1 MAGRLPNLK
10 ARTQYKQR
18 LLLGL
23 VFKPLRLFCEY
34 CDKYIPS
41 DMPWR
46 CSHCDHANDR
56 TKIYSFLN
64 KCREC
69 KRVPKSYACPHC
81 SNVNFLDK
89 DSNPSHPA
97 RSTMERPPVET
108 SAEEVRLQKKNEHND
123 RKEEIEREI
132 EITRLNASLVE
143 LKASTQFQK
152 AKSTREKLEE
162 SFSEHD
168 AHVMGAQMI
177 ADEQRVKNAEKY
189 KDDSNG
195 LGMANESIAMWL
207 EKQL

>member
-1 MAGRLPNLK
+1 
-10 ARTQYKQR
+10 
-18 LLLGL
+18 
-23 VFKPLRLFCEY
+23 
-34 CDKYIPS
+34 
-41 DMPWR
+41 
-46 CSHCDHANDR
+46 
-56 TKIYSFLN
+56 
-64 KCREC
+64 
-69 KRVPKSYACPHC
+69 
-81 SNVNFLDK
+81 
-89 DSNPSHPA
+89 
-97 RSTMERPPVET
+97 MERPPVET